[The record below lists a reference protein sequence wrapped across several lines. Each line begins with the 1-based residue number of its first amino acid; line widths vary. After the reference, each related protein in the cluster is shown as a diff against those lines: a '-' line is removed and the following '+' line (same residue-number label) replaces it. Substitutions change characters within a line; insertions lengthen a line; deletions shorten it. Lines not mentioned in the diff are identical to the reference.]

1 VNAPLLRLQGVTRV
15 YGRGAAAVRALDEI
29 NLDIDAGELVALMGP
44 SGSGKSTALQIMGCL
59 DVPTTGRCLFR
70 GLDTGALDRDAL
82 SLLRRESIG
91 FVFQGF
97 HLLPR
102 TSALENVE
110 LPLVYRGMS
119 TTKRRAL
126 ARQALADVGLA
137 AVTHHRAQE
146 LSGGEQQRVAIA
158 RALVVAPALVLAD
171 EPTGNLD
178 SARAAEIMRLL
189 VQLNRARG
197 ITIVMVTH
205 EPELAASAGR
215 IVRFRD
221 GRIIADVAGGAG
233 VVVDGVVD
241 GVVDPLAPVLV
252 PP

>member
-1 VNAPLLRLQGVTRV
+1 MSAPLLHFEQVTKV
-15 YGRGAAAVRALDEI
+15 YGRGTAAVRALDGVD
-29 NLDIDAGELVALMGP
+29 LVIDEGELVALMGP

-59 DVPTTGRCLFR
+59 DVATSGRAWFR
-70 GLDTGALDRDAL
+70 GLDTGGLDRDAL

-97 HLLPR
+97 HLLAR

-110 LPLVYRGMS
+110 LPLVYRGLS
-119 TTKRRAL
+119 ATKRRERARRAL
-126 ARQALADVGLA
+126 SAVGLS
-137 AVTHHRAQE
+137 AVADHTPAE

-158 RALVVAPALVLAD
+158 RALVVEPSVVLAD

-178 SARAAEIMRLL
+178 SARAGEIMQLL
-189 VQLNRARG
+189 VGLNRTQG

-205 EPELAASAGR
+205 EPDMAACAR
-215 IVRFRD
+215 RVVRFRD
-221 GRIIADVAGGAG
+221 GRVTGDAA
-233 VVVDGVVD
+233 VVSDDGVFDVF
-241 GVVDPLAPVLV
+241 APVQV

>member
-1 VNAPLLRLQGVTRV
+1 MSAPLLRFEGVTKV
-15 YGRGAAAVRALDEI
+15 YGRGASAVRALDDVD
-29 NLDIDAGELVALMGP
+29 LTVDAGELVALMGP

-59 DVPTTGRCLFR
+59 DVPTSGRCLFR
-70 GLDTGALDRDAL
+70 GLDTGQLDRDAL

-97 HLLPR
+97 HLLAR

-119 TTKRRAL
+119 STKRRERAQ
-126 ARQALADVGLA
+126 RALADVGLLGVA
-137 AVTHHRAQE
+137 HHNPQE

-158 RALVVAPALVLAD
+158 RALVVEPAVVLAD

-178 SARAAEIMRLL
+178 SARASEIMALL
-189 VQLNRARG
+189 VELNRTRG

-205 EPELAASAGR
+205 EPDMAACARR

-221 GRIIADVAGGAG
+221 GHVAADAAVESDEG
-233 VVVDGVVD
+233 VFEV
-241 GVVDPLAPVLV
+241 LAPVQV
-252 PP
+252 AP

>member
-1 VNAPLLRLQGVTRV
+1 MRLQGVRRV
-15 YGRGAAAVRALDEI
+15 YGRGASAVRALDGVD
-29 NLDIDAGELVALMGP
+29 LDIGAGELVALMGP

-59 DVPTTGRCLFR
+59 DLPTSGRCLFR
-70 GLDTGALDRDAL
+70 GLDTAQLDRDAL

-97 HLLPR
+97 HLLSR

-110 LPLVYRGMS
+110 LPLVYRGLS
-119 TTKRRAL
+119 TSRRRERALRAL
-126 ARQALADVGLA
+126 AAVGLSSVA
-137 AVTHHRAQE
+137 HHQPAE

-158 RALVVAPALVLAD
+158 RALVVDPVVVLAD

-178 SARAAEIMRLL
+178 SARAAEIMQLL
-189 VQLNRARG
+189 VALNRTRG

-205 EPELAASAGR
+205 EPDMAACARR

-221 GRIIADVAGGAG
+221 GRVVADAAVTGAEG
-233 VVVDGVVD
+233 VVEG
-241 GVVDPLAPVLV
+241 LAPVVV